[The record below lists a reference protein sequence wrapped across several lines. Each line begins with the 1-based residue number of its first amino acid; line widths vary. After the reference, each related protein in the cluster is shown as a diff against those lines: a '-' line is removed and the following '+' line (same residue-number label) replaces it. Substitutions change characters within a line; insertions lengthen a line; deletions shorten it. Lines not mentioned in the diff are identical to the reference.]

1 MLCKVPD
8 MSLTLKIENQTSL
21 PDGGP
26 LSVSI
31 QGKRG
36 IDIGRDQY
44 LDWTL
49 PDPGRV
55 ISGRHCE
62 IRWHDNAY
70 WLHDISTNGTF
81 LDGADSR
88 LKAPHRLCNG
98 DRFVIGHYIIV
109 ATLDGEAANTGPA
122 MMPAA
127 APSYEEIWNPVG
139 EPAPPI
145 DPKQLKA
152 PRDLQPVKADF
163 LEWAVD
169 VPSSYI
175 PPPPSRAAVPP
186 QPRSNVPADDM
197 SWAQGATRPPPPEP
211 EVAPV
216 PNPRRPVWVTGEPS
230 GPWVAAA
237 SPPPATAAT
246 SAVSPAA
253 ADRTG
258 PERLAAPQREPSD
271 APPFGADAAAMG
283 DFIRLVARGAGLPED
298 ALSARDPAELAE
310 EIGQLIR
317 LFTENTR
324 QLLEARHQAKRLARS
339 SDQTVVQALNN
350 NPLKFAPTA
359 EDAMR
364 IMFGPPTR
372 SYLDARRAFT
382 QSFDNLKSHQ
392 VKTYSAMQRAV
403 TSLLRE
409 IAPDAIENTSKA
421 DRGLAGV
428 IGSRKARLWD
438 AYVERWQARTQG
450 SEDGMLNAFM
460 DYFAER
466 YDIDGNGTR

>member
-1 MLCKVPD
+1 MA
-8 MSLTLKIENQTSL
+8 LTLTIENQTSL

-49 PDPGRV
+49 PDPSRV
-55 ISGRHCE
+55 ISGKHCE
-62 IRWHDNAY
+62 IRWHDSAY

-98 DRFVIGHYIIV
+98 DRFAIGHYIIL
-109 ATLDGEAANTGPA
+109 ATLDGETTDANPAAT
-122 MMPAA
+122 PAA
-127 APSYEEIWNPVG
+127 APSYDEIWNPVG
-139 EPAPPI
+139 EVAPPI

-169 VPSSYI
+169 VPSSYT
-175 PPPPSRAAVPP
+175 PAPSRAPAPP
-186 QPRSNVPADDM
+186 QLKSNIPEDDM
-197 SWAQGATRPPPPEP
+197 LWAQGAPKPQPPEP
-211 EVAPV
+211 EVV
-216 PNPRRPVWVTGEPS
+216 PMPHPRRPVWVTGEPS
-230 GPWVAAA
+230 GPWGAAPPA
-237 SPPPATAAT
+237 AQSAMPADAKATAPAPPATG
-246 SAVSPAA
+246 AVSLTPS
-253 ADRTG
+253 DRTA
-258 PERLAAPQREPSD
+258 PERLATPPRELRDSS
-271 APPFGADAAAMG
+271 AIGADDAVMP
-283 DFIRLVARGAGLPED
+283 DFIRLVSRGAGLPED
-298 ALSARDPAELAE
+298 ALSARDPAQLAE
-310 EIGQLIR
+310 EIGRLIR

-324 QLLEARHQAKRLARS
+324 QLLEARQQAKRLARS
-339 SDQTVVQALNN
+339 SDQTMVQALDN

-392 VKTYSAMQRAV
+392 VKTYSAMQHAL
-403 TSLLRE
+403 TQLLAE
-409 IAPDAIENTSKA
+409 FDPVAIENTSQV
-421 DRGLAGV
+421 DRGLAGMV
-428 IGSRKARLWD
+428 GSRKARLWD
-438 AYVERWQARTQG
+438 LYVARWQARTQ
-450 SEDGMLNAFM
+450 SKEDGLLNAFM

-466 YDIDGNGTR
+466 YDDGK